1 MKPIIGIIYRN
12 SLSETNKKINII
24 YEDINKCIINSGG
37 IPIGISNKYID
48 NYFNICD
55 GFILQGG
62 NDIEPINLE
71 IINKIREKNIPLL
84 GICLGMQ
91 EIGICYNGVDIDID
105 IDNHLHTYH
114 DIIIDKYSLL
124 YKIVNSDKIKVNSR
138 HKSSIINSNLYVSS
152 KSLDNINESFEDR
165 DKLFL
170 LGLQWHPENM
180 YDNDVN
186 SRKIFDY
193 FIKICNDN

>member
-105 IDNHLHTYH
+105 NHLDTYH
-114 DIIIDKYSLL
+114 DIIIDKHSLL

-152 KSLDNINESFEDR
+152 KSLDNINESYEDR

-193 FIKICNDN
+193 FVKICNDN

>member
-165 DKLFL
+165 DKLFF